1 MFCVGVCLSLATL
14 GPISPGRAQHGYTT
28 LDKVTAIEASNVG
41 AGYGEL
47 AGAQSNLLFCVKLV
61 MPW

>member
-1 MFCVGVCLSLATL
+1 MWIFSFPYVWLMMLFLSV
-14 GPISPGRAQHGYTT
+14 QHGYTT

-47 AGAQSNLLFCVKLV
+47 AGAQANLLFCVKLV